1 MEVGGSRLPAAVAA
15 VSAAALVGGLAG
27 QAAWVGCAA
36 AVLTALLAGL
46 GLRAPQRASRATVAA
61 LGAFGGLCCALIALA
76 YALHAPEK
84 PLATIGGLPAGTAPL
99 VYGLPPLGVG
109 LGLLY
114 GLAFDR
120 EILPFAKQRDFL
132 ERFARK

>member
-1 MEVGGSRLPAAVAA
+1 MEVGGSRLAAAVAA
-15 VSAAALVGGLAG
+15 VSAAALIGGLAG
-27 QAAWVGCAA
+27 QAAWVGGAA
-36 AVLTALLAGL
+36 AVLTVLLAGL
-46 GLRAPQRASRATVAA
+46 GLRAPQRVSRATAAA

-76 YALHAPEK
+76 YLLHAPEE

-99 VYGLPPLGVG
+99 IYGLPPLGLG

-120 EILPFAKQRDFL
+120 EILPFDRQRDFL